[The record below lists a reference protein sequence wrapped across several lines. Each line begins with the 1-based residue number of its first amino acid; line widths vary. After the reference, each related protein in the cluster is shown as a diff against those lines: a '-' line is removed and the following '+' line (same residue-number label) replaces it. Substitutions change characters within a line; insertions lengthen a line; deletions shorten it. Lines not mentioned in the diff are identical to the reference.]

1 VSFRMMDGP
10 TVVEQVRT
18 VCLESEKSAV
28 CEAEEQRK
36 AEAPD
41 KKASSIKA
49 KRDVTTK
56 ENHEIAELAKE
67 SISAKTRKRTK
78 TGCLSKPLRLKL
90 AGEPD

>member
-1 VSFRMMDGP
+1 MSFRMMDGP
-10 TVVEQVRT
+10 TVIEQVRT
-18 VCLESEKSAV
+18 VCMESEKPAV
-28 CEAEEQRK
+28 CEVEEQRK
-36 AEAPD
+36 AQALD

-78 TGCLSKPLRLKL
+78 TGCLSKPLPRNLTDKP
-90 AGEPD
+90 G